1 MKRFMQVIT
10 AGALAAVV
18 AFAAQ
23 NGSSAASAKALQAK
37 IDAIKAAQTN
47 RDRSRQTVEISE
59 VELESYVLYQ
69 LRDDIPAKL
78 ESVDVQ
84 LTDGAVAADTKLTFA
99 PDTTGNAV
107 MDLLISGTHNF
118 FVKGK
123 LAASGKQG
131 KFELEEVKVDG
142 IPVPNILIETLI
154 TKYVKPKYPDV
165 DLNAPFE
172 MPWGIESL
180 VITPKKTTIVY

>member
-99 PDTTGNAV
+99 PDTR
-107 MDLLISGTHNF
+107 GTR
-118 FVKGK
+118 
-123 LAASGKQG
+123 
-131 KFELEEVKVDG
+131 
-142 IPVPNILIETLI
+142 
-154 TKYVKPKYPDV
+154 
-165 DLNAPFE
+165 
-172 MPWGIESL
+172 
-180 VITPKKTTIVY
+180 